1 MRPEVAPVREIT
13 VQFVGLFQILS
24 GVSEVKLDAR
34 SGLTMVKLICVVA
47 SLFPDL
53 GEYLGDLDSSQL
65 FNSKVS
71 VLVNGVHVFRRD
83 EVVRPSDTVALIVP
97 LCGG

>member
-1 MRPEVAPVREIT
+1 MSEIT
-13 VQFVGLFQILS
+13 VQFLGLFQFLS

-34 SGLTMVKLICVVA
+34 GGLTVAKLICAVA

-53 GEYLGDLDSSQL
+53 GKYLGDLDSTQL

-71 VLVNGVHVFRRD
+71 VLVNGVHVFRKD
-83 EVVRPSDTVALIVP
+83 EVVKPSDTVVLIVP